1 MKNVERVKE
10 WEGKRYTGG
19 KREIK
24 GKMEEREIEK
34 YKQGRGIVFCKV
46 ILEGGGQEIQ
56 IIITF
61 VRKEM

>member
-1 MKNVERVKE
+1 
-10 WEGKRYTGG
+10 
-19 KREIK
+19 
-24 GKMEEREIEK
+24 MEERETEK
-34 YKQGRGIVFCKV
+34 YKQRRGIVFCKV